1 MSNKIYQ
8 VYGADEEVPGTTSI
22 YYVSSNYDYAVDY
35 VVSLIEKRETE
46 NLKRAVA
53 FSEQKNAEIKLMN
66 EQIRVLDQISDN
78 EAVRPI
84 VRPIL
89 DKLREKRAKEVT
101 YCTKIFG
108 ESAPV
113 EHDTEYYKAHLK
125 HYCTKYHFL
134 IADFDLDTAIRA
146 CAEDYIDEVQ
156 GYTY

>member
-8 VYGADEEVPGTTSI
+8 VCGADEEVPGTTSI
-22 YYVSSNYDYAVDY
+22 YYVSSNYDSAVDY

-46 NLKRAVA
+46 NFKRAVA
-53 FSEQKNAEIKLMN
+53 FREQKNAGIRLMN

-84 VRPIL
+84 L
-89 DKLREKRAKEVT
+89 DKLREKWAKEVA
-101 YCTKIFG
+101 YCAKVFG

-113 EHDTEYYKAHLK
+113 EHDADYYSAHFK
-125 HYCTKYHFL
+125 HYCNKHHLL
-134 IADFDLDTAIRA
+134 IVEFELDTAIRA
-146 CAEDYIDEVQ
+146 CADDYINEVQ

>member
-8 VYGADEEVPGTTSI
+8 VWGADEEVPGTTSI
-22 YYVSSNYDYAVDY
+22 YYVSSNYDSAVDY

-46 NLKRAVA
+46 NFKRAVA
-53 FSEQKNAEIKLMN
+53 FREQKKAEIKLMN
-66 EQIRVLDQISDN
+66 EQIRALDQIADD
-78 EAVRPI
+78 EAVKPI
-84 VRPIL
+84 VKPIL
-89 DKLREKRAKEVT
+89 DKLREKRAKEVA
-101 YCTKIFG
+101 YSKMFG

-113 EHDTEYYKAHLK
+113 EHDTEYYKAHFK

-134 IADFDLDTAIRA
+134 IADFELDTAIRA

>member
-8 VYGADEEVPGTTSI
+8 VWGADEEVPGTTSI
-22 YYVSSNYDYAVDY
+22 YYVSSNYDSAVDY

-46 NLKRAVA
+46 NFKRAVA
-53 FSEQKNAEIKLMN
+53 FREQKNAGIRLMN

-84 VRPIL
+84 L
-89 DKLREKRAKEVT
+89 DKLREKRAKEVA
-101 YCTKIFG
+101 YCAKVFG

-113 EHDTEYYKAHLK
+113 EHDTEYYKAHFK
-125 HYCTKYHFL
+125 HYCNKHHLL
-134 IADFDLDTAIRA
+134 IVEFELDTAIRA
-146 CAEDYIDEVQ
+146 CVDDSINEVQ

>member
-8 VYGADEEVPGTTSI
+8 VWGADEEVPGTTSI
-22 YYVSSNYDYAVDY
+22 YYVSSNYDSAVDY

-46 NLKRAVA
+46 NFKRAVA
-53 FSEQKNAEIKLMN
+53 FREQKNAGIRLMN

-84 VRPIL
+84 L
-89 DKLREKRAKEVT
+89 DKLREKRAKEVA
-101 YCTKIFG
+101 YAKVFG

-113 EHDTEYYKAHLK
+113 EHDVDYYSAHFK
-125 HYCTKYHFL
+125 HYCNKHHLL
-134 IADFDLDTAIRA
+134 IAEFDLDTSIRA
-146 CAEDYIDEVQ
+146 CVDDYINEVQ